1 MKLPKLSYGVIIAVA
16 LVVFY
21 AAYIAYCLVSGE
33 LNQGEVLKGAVFIV
47 CIVIALAVLGKKT
60 DKPDDSNESNN
71 SENSN
76 NSNNSDN

>member
-21 AAYIAYCLVSGE
+21 AAYIVYCLVSGE

-47 CIVIALAVLGKKT
+47 CIVVALVVLGKK
-60 DKPDDSNESNN
+60 PD
-71 SENSN
+71 NSN
-76 NSNNSDN
+76 DSNNSDDEK